1 MYKLLGVRKI
11 ATSACHPNG
20 NGGVERVNRTMA
32 QMLVM
37 VVNERQDN
45 WDVPLPHVEFAN
57 NNAVSA
63 ATGLAPNEVHV
74 NRLPRLPLTIFE
86 YHYARGH
93 QSLARDHLEYCDLAA
108 DRQRRAYASVRE
120 QHALNISRV
129 ELRNSTLSDA
139 RKQLPIYTIGGWV
152 WVYNAAATI
161 PQGAKSGTDAK
172 VLKEKLSL
180 NWTGPFKILT
190 VGPSPSDSA
199 LWPPNCYTWT
209 FPRTC
214 RALTPTA
221 ESR

>member
-108 DRQRRAYASVRE
+108 DRGVRMRWFANNTPSLSPE
-120 QHALNISRV
+120 WSAVSAVIPRSPTRSNNSLSTPSAAGYGSTTPLLPFARALNPAQTSSFSRRSHR
-129 ELRNSTLSDA
+129 LT
-139 RKQLPIYTIGGWV
+139 GWV
-152 WVYNAAATI
+152 
-161 PQGAKSGTDAK
+161 
-172 VLKEKLSL
+172 LSR
-180 NWTGPFKILT
+180 
-190 VGPSPSDSA
+190 S
-199 LWPPNCYTWT
+199 
-209 FPRTC
+209 
-214 RALTPTA
+214 
-221 ESR
+221 